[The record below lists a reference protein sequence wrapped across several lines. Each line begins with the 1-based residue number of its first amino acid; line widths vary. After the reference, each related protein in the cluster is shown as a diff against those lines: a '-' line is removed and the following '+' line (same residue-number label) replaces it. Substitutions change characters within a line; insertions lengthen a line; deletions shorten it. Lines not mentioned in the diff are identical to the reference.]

1 MQKTSLNK
9 KILDI
14 IKIEL
19 KIKKISI
26 KDGIN
31 ITKKWD
37 SISNL
42 NILLQIESKLK
53 IRFNT
58 REFNSLNNT
67 KTILSNVR
75 KKIKK
80 WN

>member
-42 NILLQIESKLK
+42 NILPQIESKLK

-80 WN
+80 

>member
-80 WN
+80 

>member
-1 MQKTSLNK
+1 MQKTSLNN

-14 IKIEL
+14 IKNEL
-19 KIKKISI
+19 KMKKISI

-42 NILLQIESKLK
+42 NILLQIENKLK
-53 IRFNT
+53 IKFNT

-67 KTILSNVR
+67 KVILSNVR

-80 WN
+80 

>member
-19 KIKKISI
+19 KTKKISI

-75 KKIKK
+75 KKIRK
-80 WN
+80 

>member
-31 ITKKWD
+31 ITKKCD

-80 WN
+80 

>member
-31 ITKKWD
+31 ITKTWD

-80 WN
+80 

>member
-67 KTILSNVR
+67 KTLLSNVR

-80 WN
+80 

>member
-19 KIKKISI
+19 KTKKISI

-80 WN
+80 